1 MRLFRFRPS
10 VLFLAAR
17 GIWSGALGQLQI
29 ILVDEIAGLL
39 LKSLLDST
47 VMPASILVYK
57 VRSTILWGPQGR
69 AAHPPGYVSPRGPAS
84 TCKNRKTMSEN

>member
-1 MRLFRFRPS
+1 MHLFRFRPS

-29 ILVDEIAGLL
+29 VLVDEIAGLL

-57 VRSTILWGPQGR
+57 QGR